1 MGRWKESDV
10 KDTVPAFRETSEKD
24 KQVDTL
30 VQHAQLSEVKKKNSR
45 TLKWLRTDFNCNI
58 LLQQGRGSSMNS
70 TLICAEVTG
79 CVTGERGSR
88 EWGELELSRVREVG
102 NAKNWSV

>member
-1 MGRWKESDV
+1 
-10 KDTVPAFRETSEKD
+10 
-24 KQVDTL
+24 
-30 VQHAQLSEVKKKNSR
+30 
-45 TLKWLRTDFNCNI
+45 
-58 LLQQGRGSSMNS
+58 MNS